1 MHVDSQ
7 FVEQVVTAVL
17 ERLREGGSGAR
28 AARSS
33 QENVPQGR
41 ASESTLAALVLDLP
55 VLTAEILETRLQGKA
70 LPQGRELQ
78 VGVKTVL
85 TPSARDFLRH
95 AGITWSRHA
104 ASQPA
109 GARPGAVWRGIAV
122 SATAALQRLCEDP
135 AGQMQLARC
144 EWLGCT
150 DEAVDQA
157 VAALARAEVDGVV
170 LFTAQTA
177 RAVCRANRNHAVRA
191 ASVLHRE
198 EVDAAGEQ
206 LGANLLVISPAGKS
220 AFELRQL
227 VRAATTGSPPR
238 PPSDWKS

>member
-7 FVEQVVTAVL
+7 LVEQVVTAVL
-17 ERLREGGSGAR
+17 ERLREGGSGTRAIRAR
-28 AARSS
+28 QDS
-33 QENVPQGR
+33 VPQT
-41 ASESTLAALVLDLP
+41 AAESTPAALVLDVP

-85 TPSARDFLRH
+85 TPSARDFLRQS
-95 AGITWSRHA
+95 GIAWTRRS
-104 ASQPA
+104 ASQQA

-135 AGQMQLARC
+135 ADSLRLAKC

-150 DEAVDQA
+150 DVAVDQA
-157 VAALARAEVDGVV
+157 VAALARAEVEGVV

-177 RAVCRANRNHAVRA
+177 RAVCRANRNQAVRA
-191 ASVLHRE
+191 ASVGHRE
-198 EVDAAGEQ
+198 DVDAAREQ
-206 LGANLLVISPAGKS
+206 MGANLLVISPAGKS
-220 AFELRQL
+220 VFELRQL
-227 VRAATTGSPPR
+227 VRAATSGPPPR
-238 PPSDWKS
+238 APGDWKS